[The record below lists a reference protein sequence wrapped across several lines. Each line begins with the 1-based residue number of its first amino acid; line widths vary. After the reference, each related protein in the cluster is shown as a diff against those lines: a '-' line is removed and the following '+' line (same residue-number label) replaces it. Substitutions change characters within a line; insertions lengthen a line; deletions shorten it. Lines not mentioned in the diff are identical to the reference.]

1 MTTKRR
7 EALTAT
13 ALLAAIAGA
22 TLTQVL
28 DRPSPQPSSAGACL
42 PHSCARPGGPP
53 PRLTVQATAE
63 GAPMRADTGPR
74 RR

>member
-22 TLTQVL
+22 TLAQVL
-28 DRPSPQPSSAGACL
+28 ERASPQPSSPAHAYL
-42 PHSCARPGGPP
+42 MPARAPEAHHPG
-53 PRLTVQATAE
+53 
-63 GAPMRADTGPR
+63 
-74 RR
+74 

>member
-22 TLTQVL
+22 TLAQVV
-28 DRPSPQPSSAGACL
+28 DRPSPQPSPPVHAYL
-42 PHSCARPGGPP
+42 MPARAPDAHHPG
-53 PRLTVQATAE
+53 
-63 GAPMRADTGPR
+63 
-74 RR
+74 